1 MDWLS
6 LLFSIA
12 YIIILFASLWTFS
25 HLYRRRKALAS
36 SSLAPYFPPHTQRDV
51 YFSLQALSEDQKV
64 PDSVLRAALLER
76 AVEDIK
82 RIVEI
87 RTKKPALQTLLARGV
102 VGEKI
107 GERLNRAEQE
117 MEVEV
122 KDVVAEANAL
132 SGSTGGGAAG
142 QGMWGQSIFQS
153 ASEMYNNRGLKERLE
168 KVRRTVEPE
177 KRRWEEQRERSRKEL
192 LGLGEDTQE
201 KGDVKVTRSGEAE
214 RPLTSSSNAG
224 SVSGAGVAVGAE
236 KTGSDSDGVM
246 VEPPSSHGGDD
257 PVRGDVAGTA
267 SNVQN
272 LASGGG
278 GGGTKKKKKG
288 KK

>member
-1 MDWLS
+1 MP
-6 LLFSIA
+6 IA
-12 YIIILFASLWTFS
+12 YISLLLTSLYTFS

-36 SSLAPYFPPHTQRDV
+36 SSLAPYFTPHTQRDL
-51 YFSLQALSEDQKV
+51 YFSLQALTEDHKV

-117 MEVEV
+117 MEAEV

-142 QGMWGQSIFQS
+142 QGTWGQTIFQS

-168 KVRRTVEPE
+168 RVKRTVEPE
-177 KRRWEEQRERSRKEL
+177 KKKWEDQRERSRKEL
-192 LGLGEDTQE
+192 LGLGEDKQE
-201 KGDVKVTRSGEAE
+201 KGGVVSGRGAESE
-214 RPLTSSSNAG
+214 RPLTSSSNGG
-224 SVSGAGVAVGAE
+224 SVAGAGVVMGAE

-246 VEPPSSHGGDD
+246 VEPPSSRGGGNG
-257 PVRGDVAGTA
+257 VAAGGADVAD
-267 SNVQN
+267 SVQN
-272 LASGGG
+272 LGSGGG
-278 GGGTKKKKKG
+278 GAGGKKKKKG